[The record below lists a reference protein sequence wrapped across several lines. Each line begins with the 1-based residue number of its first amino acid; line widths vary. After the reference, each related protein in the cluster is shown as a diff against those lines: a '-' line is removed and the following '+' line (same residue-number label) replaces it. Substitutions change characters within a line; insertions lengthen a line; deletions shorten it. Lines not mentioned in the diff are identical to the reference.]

1 MKYDHIMVRFGEL
14 STKGKNKNDFI
25 KMLAKN
31 ITNAVSDFNGLEI
44 ITRFDHIYV
53 KLNDNDP
60 LRVIEVMQDVSGIQG
75 LSLVLKTEKEIENL
89 EDRIITFGVGV
100 SSVKIK
106 ELNVDSSPRYES
118 IQEKVAELK
127 DLWIQKRVE
136 ALEEYIKI
144 EHYISNIED
153 SEIRQIMRYRYLD
166 LKKWDDIDVLL
177 CNGTNYSKKKY
188 YKYIKTYPTLS
199 H

>member
-1 MKYDHIMVRFGEL
+1 MNEKEL
-14 STKGKNKNDFI
+14 SK
-25 KMLAKN
+25 
-31 ITNAVSDFNGLEI
+31 
-44 ITRFDHIYV
+44 YYY
-53 KLNDNDP
+53 
-60 LRVIEVMQDVSGIQG
+60 
-75 LSLVLKTEKEIENL
+75 LKKEIENL
-89 EDRIITFGVGV
+89 EERIITFGVGV

-106 ELNVDSSPRYES
+106 ELNVDSSPRYSS

-144 EHYISNIED
+144 EHYITNIED

-166 LKKWDDIDVLL
+166 LKKWDEIDELL
-177 CNGTNYSKKKY
+177 HNGINYSKKKY

-199 H
+199 Q